1 MDKLLKSISSIKELD
16 SAIELFKKFNSK
28 NLKVFEA
35 LEFAIR
41 AHEGEFRKSGE
52 EYVIHPILVA
62 VLIRSIGGDDEM
74 VISGLLHDVVEDT
87 DCSIEDIERLFG
99 GSVKTLVDGLTKIT
113 EIRDDELLPS
123 SANKK
128 IISSALSFRKIL
140 ISSID
145 DVRVL
150 VVKLCDRLHNMYTL
164 NALTP
169 SKQKRISEETL
180 VVYVPIAHRLGISK
194 IKNSLEDICFKYLFR
209 EKYNEISYFLESNMQ
224 QFQLKLNNFIDDLQK
239 LMLKNGFIDGSFE
252 IESRIKHKY
261 SIYLKL
267 QRKGVSIEEVLDL
280 LALRVFVKD
289 PIDCYQVLGLIH
301 QSYKPLI
308 TRFKDYISIPKE
320 NGYQT
325 LHTSVFNN
333 AQIFEVQI
341 RTFDMHKSATYG
353 LASHWKYKGHDGL
366 SPNLKWLDELKQ
378 HSESSS
384 DIDELLDATRK
395 GLYSADIAV
404 FSPQGKIFALPRGAT
419 VLDFAFAVHTEVG
432 LCAKEAYVNKRKVPF
447 LTQLKNGDI
456 VRVVTGEKEIP
467 RCSWVN
473 SVRTSKAKTAMVY
486 VCRQKTKEMNNLIG
500 RNILLTIFN
509 ISEKNLFRAID
520 RENLSKKLYLCATS
534 DSYLQEYIYKIK
546 KSIISNSI
554 FIPIISPL
562 KSFKLKEKNF
572 DNISVIGVNNYS
584 KLSFD
589 YCCHPK
595 MGDDI
600 VGLRRS
606 SEVIVHHKL
615 CLSAKKMLE
624 ESHKAVFVKW
634 GVEKEDRYKLIVSI
648 ENKKGALA
656 NLLQYLA
663 KMDIDLLNIE
673 LSHEEDSLV
682 SYFEITVKLPK
693 HRKIEELQFKD
704 KRCKLIYSS
713 LVE

>member
-1 MDKLLKSISSIKELD
+1 MDKLLKSIASIKELD
-16 SAIELFKKFNSK
+16 SAIELFEKLNTPTLEI
-28 NLKVFEA
+28 NRA
-35 LEFAIR
+35 LEFAINS
-41 AHEGEFRKSGE
+41 HKGQFRKSGE
-52 EYVIHPILVA
+52 EYAIHPILVSI
-62 VLIRSIGGDDEM
+62 LIRSMGGDDEM
-74 VISGLLHDVVEDT
+74 VISALLHDVVEDT
-87 DCSIEDIERLFG
+87 DCTIDDIERLFG
-99 GSVKTLVDGLTKIT
+99 LSVRNLVDGLTKIT

-123 SANKK
+123 STSKK

-164 NALTP
+164 DSLIP

-209 EKYNEISYFLESNMQ
+209 EKYDEISYFLESNMQ
-224 QFQLKLNNFIDDLQK
+224 QFQLKLNNFIDELQK

-280 LALRVFVKD
+280 LALRIFVKD
-289 PIDCYQVLGLIH
+289 SIECYKVLGLIH

-308 TRFKDYISIPKE
+308 TRFKDYISIPKD

-353 LASHWKYKGHDGL
+353 LASHWKYKGHEGL
-366 SPNLKWLDELKQ
+366 TPNLKWLDELKQ

-404 FSPQGKIFALPRGAT
+404 FSPKGTIFALPHGAT

-456 VRVVTGEKEIP
+456 VRIVTSDKEIP

-473 SVRTSKAKTAMVY
+473 SVRTSKAKTAMVH
-486 VCRQKTKEMNNLIG
+486 VCKQKTKEIDYLISK
-500 RNILLTIFN
+500 NILLTIFN
-509 ISEKNLFRAID
+509 ISEKNLFKAID
-520 RENLSKKLYLCATS
+520 REDLNKKLYLCATN
-534 DSYLQEYIYKIK
+534 DSHLQDYIYKIK
-546 KSIISNSI
+546 KSIIGNSI
-554 FIPIISPL
+554 FIPIISPI
-562 KSFKLKEKNF
+562 KSYKLKEKIF
-572 DNISVIGVNNYS
+572 DNIVIFGVNKYS

-600 VGLRRS
+600 MGLRKPN
-606 SEVIVHHKL
+606 EVIVHHKL

-624 ESHKAVFVKW
+624 DTHKAVFVKW

-693 HRKIEELQFKD
+693 HRKVEELQFKD
-704 KRCKLIYSS
+704 RRCKLIYFS